1 MNTVINQS
9 SSIDETKK
17 FIKNYFNKLF
27 NQSLEL
33 IFGHDKYNN
42 LFIIYYKDEDGD
54 YIALRKYRV
63 KQINNNYFFY
73 ERGNNEK

>member
-17 FIKNYFNKLF
+17 FINNYFNKLF

-33 IFGHDKYNN
+33 IYGHDKYNN
-42 LFIIYYKDEDGD
+42 LFIIYYKDEDND
-54 YIALRKYRV
+54 FVPLRKYRV
-63 KQINNNYFFY
+63 KQINNNYQFIKA
-73 ERGNNEK
+73 GK